1 MNTGWKK
8 WVSVIGAIVIS
19 GWFLWVTVHGINWA
33 RLLEILSGT
42 KIGWVLVGS
51 AAFTLSYA
59 IKWWR
64 WHLILKGLAPDI
76 VPKQTL
82 TPFFG
87 GFALNNFLPLRAG
100 EGYRVLSVSRNTGIS
115 KTSSL
120 STLML
125 DRIFDGLALVG
136 CLAFAAP
143 STGSPDWVSQMLQI
157 VTIIFLGGFALFFL
171 LAHGS
176 HLYERAEVLSHRLHI
191 SPVFHMFHSVVEAL
205 RIVKNPLNLI
215 LLATMSIIVWIC
227 EAVMYLTLAW
237 SLSIPLTPVE
247 ALLILAVVNFGI
259 LIPSSPAYVGTF
271 EFFTVRAMSLYAIG
285 KYPALTFSLLIH
297 TTQIILISLFG
308 VVAWVG
314 TNSTLKKGTT

>member
-1 MNTGWKK
+1 
-8 WVSVIGAIVIS
+8 
-19 GWFLWVTVHGINWA
+19 
-33 RLLEILSGT
+33 
-42 KIGWVLVGS
+42 
-51 AAFTLSYA
+51 
-59 IKWWR
+59 
-64 WHLILKGLAPDI
+64 
-76 VPKQTL
+76 
-82 TPFFG
+82 
-87 GFALNNFLPLRAG
+87 
-100 EGYRVLSVSRNTGIS
+100 
-115 KTSSL
+115 
-120 STLML
+120 
-125 DRIFDGLALVG
+125 
-136 CLAFAAP
+136 
-143 STGSPDWVSQMLQI
+143 
-157 VTIIFLGGFALFFL
+157 

-215 LLATMSIIVWIC
+215 LLATMSIVVWIC

-271 EFFTVRAMSLYAIG
+271 EFFTVRAMALYAIG

-314 TNSTLKKGTT
+314 TSSSFKKGTT